1 MGQGPGVGVNQS
13 KTLVTVG
20 DLVLDLQL
28 EARLPAEAGAHQ
40 MSPSLLLEP
49 GGACTTLLTAR
60 NLGLGAAALGTVGED
75 FQGRM
80 LKEILTD
87 AGVDVSACVT
97 PPGSSTTTVIALSDA
112 DKTAHVFLGHYGD
125 SPPIQLTAAATSQLK
140 RANAVF
146 ISGYALVEKRLN
158 PLVDDALRFMASS
171 ATPLY
176 IDVGPFLGQLE
187 QAGVDRLL
195 AAADALILT
204 DDEVRFVAAG
214 ESEIDACRR
223 LLRAYPD
230 LFIVLKRGAAGCHLL
245 GREHDCACAGFPVP
259 VVDTIGA
266 GDAFAAAYIWAELQG
281 HSPQE
286 CGTIGNA
293 AGAASVMKAG
303 AGRNA
308 PARAEMQAILDQHN
322 TGLNLSC

>member
-1 MGQGPGVGVNQS
+1 MA
-13 KTLVTVG
+13 KRLVTVG
-20 DLVLDLQL
+20 DLVLDLLL
-28 EARLPAEAGAHQ
+28 EARLPAEADAHQ

-60 NLGLGAAALGTVGED
+60 NFGMEAVALGTVGAD

-80 LKEILTD
+80 LQEILAE
-87 AGVDVSACVT
+87 AGVDVSAVET
-97 PPGSSTTTVIALSDA
+97 PPDSTTTTVIALSDT
-112 DKTAHVFLGHYGD
+112 DKTEHVFLGHYGV
-125 SPPIQLTAAATSQLK
+125 SPPIPLTEAARRQLE
-140 RANAVF
+140 RADAVF
-146 ISGYALVEKRLN
+146 IPGYTLVEERLN
-158 PLVDDALRFMASS
+158 LLVDGVLETMAGG

-195 AAADALILT
+195 SAADVLILT
-204 DDEVRFVAAG
+204 DDEIRFVTEG
-214 ESEIDACRR
+214 ESDIDACRR

-245 GREHDCACAGFPVP
+245 GRGLDCACAGFAVP

-266 GDAFAAAYIWAELQG
+266 GDAYAAAYIWAELQG
-281 HSPQE
+281 YSPPE

-293 AGAASVMKAG
+293 TGAANVMKAG
-303 AGRNA
+303 AGRQA
-308 PARAEMQAILDQHN
+308 PARAEVQAILDQHN
-322 TGLNLSC
+322 TGLKLSC

>member
-1 MGQGPGVGVNQS
+1 
-13 KTLVTVG
+13 
-20 DLVLDLQL
+20 
-28 EARLPAEAGAHQ
+28 
-40 MSPSLLLEP
+40 MSPSLLLEA

-60 NLGLGAAALGTVGED
+60 NLGLDAVALGTVGAD

-80 LKEILTD
+80 LLEILSD

-97 PPGSSTTTVIALSDA
+97 PPGSTTTTVISLSD
-112 DKTAHVFLGHYGD
+112 TARTEHVFLGHYGD
-125 SPPIQLTAAATSQLK
+125 SPPIDLTEAAGRQLEGAD
-140 RANAVF
+140 AVF
-146 ISGYALVEKRLN
+146 IPGYALVERRLN
-158 PLVDDALRFMASS
+158 PLVDGALQFLASS

-187 QAGVDRLL
+187 QSGVERLL
-195 AAADALILT
+195 AAADVLILT

-223 LLRAYPD
+223 LLHAWPD
-230 LFIVLKRGAAGCHLL
+230 LFIVLKRGAAGCYLL
-245 GREHDCACAGFPVP
+245 GRGLDCACDGFPVP

-281 HSPQE
+281 HSPLE

-308 PARAEMQAILDQHN
+308 PTRAEIQAILDQHK
-322 TGLNLSC
+322 TGLSLSC

>member
-1 MGQGPGVGVNQS
+1 MP
-13 KTLVTVG
+13 KRLVTVG

-28 EARLPAEAGAHQ
+28 EASLPVEADQHQ
-40 MSPSLLLEP
+40 MSPRLLLEP

-60 NLGLGAAALGTVGED
+60 NFGLAPVALGTVGAD

-80 LKEILTD
+80 LLEILVG
-87 AGVDVSACVT
+87 AGVDVSALVT
-97 PPGSSTTTVIALSDA
+97 PPESTTTTVIALSDR
-112 DKTAHVFLGHYGD
+112 DKAEHVFLGHYGA
-125 SPPIQLTAAATSQLK
+125 SPPIHLTDAAARNLE
-140 RANAVF
+140 RADVVF
-146 ISGYALVEKRLN
+146 IPGYTLVEQRLE
-158 PLVDDALRFMASS
+158 PLVDGVLQFMATS

-195 AAADALILT
+195 AAADVLMLT
-204 DDEVRFVAAG
+204 DDEVRFVAEG
-214 ESEIDACRR
+214 ECEIDACRR

-230 LFIVLKRGAAGCHLL
+230 LFIVLKRGAAGCRLL
-245 GREHDCACAGFPVP
+245 GRGLDCACTGFAVP

-266 GDAFAAAYIWAELQG
+266 GDAYAAAYIWAELQG
-281 HSPQE
+281 YSPLE

-293 AGAASVMKAG
+293 TGAASVMKAG

-308 PARAEMQAILDQHN
+308 PTRAEVQALLDQHN